1 MSGDQQ
7 PSVAIFETVEIQND
21 QNIFSDADATSLRS
35 TNTSGSQMLGLDVSL
50 DISFSGE
57 ALNNE
62 SLQAP
67 SGQQD
72 DQTKD
77 QDDD

>member
-1 MSGDQQ
+1 MSGDRQ

-21 QNIFSDADATSLRS
+21 QNIFSDSDATSLRS

>member
-1 MSGDQQ
+1 MSGDRQ

-21 QNIFSDADATSLRS
+21 QDIFSDSDATSLRS